1 MINALQMQW
10 TKHLI
15 EHKDLVQNIWKT
27 VTLQYGLMILYE
39 KDIQKS
45 KNKPLLSQYAFAEN
59 QITLRAPLK

>member
-1 MINALQMQW
+1 MINVLQMQW

-15 EHKDLVQNIWKT
+15 EHKDFVQNIWKT

-45 KNKPLLSQYAFAEN
+45 KNKPLL
-59 QITLRAPLK
+59 I